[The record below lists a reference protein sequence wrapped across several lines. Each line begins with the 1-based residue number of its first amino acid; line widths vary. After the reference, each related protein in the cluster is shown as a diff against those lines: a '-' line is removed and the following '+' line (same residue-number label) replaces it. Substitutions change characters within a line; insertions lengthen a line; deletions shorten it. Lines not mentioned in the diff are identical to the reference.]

1 MPNKT
6 TWLTPFLDLWREICQ
21 GEMPPGQA
29 ARALSPVVKLIGTDE
44 AQIRWNWYL
53 RSTPVQYA
61 SVSRFAQTHGR
72 YAADA
77 QPEIEMKGLRPATMG
92 RVV

>member
-1 MPNKT
+1 MSKQ
-6 TWLTPFLDLWREICQ
+6 TWLSPFLDLWRDICG
-21 GEMPPGQA
+21 GEMAPGQA
-29 ARALSPVVKLIGTDE
+29 ARALSPVVKLIGTE
-44 AQIRWNWYL
+44 ETQVRFQWYL

>member
-1 MPNKT
+1 MSKQ
-6 TWLTPFLDLWREICQ
+6 TWLSPFLDLWRDICG
-21 GEMPPGQA
+21 GEMAPGQA
-29 ARALSPVVKLIGTDE
+29 ARALAPVVKAIGAEETRVRFE
-44 AQIRWNWYL
+44 WYL
-53 RSTPVQYA
+53 RSTPTQYA

-77 QPEIEMKGLRPATMG
+77 QPEVEMKGLRPATMG